1 MASANSGL
9 QITNLDFG
17 SIKSSLKSFLQQ
29 QDTLKDYDFDGS
41 SLSILLDLL
50 SYNTQYNAYYLN
62 MVANEMFLDSSV
74 QRGSVVSHAKLL
86 NYIPRSA
93 VAPMATVNVTVYGVT
108 TSTLT
113 MPKFAT
119 FVSEAVGDTN
129 YNFVTKD
136 STTVNVT
143 ANTALFEG
151 LEIYQGIP
159 SSFSYTYNATTN
171 PKAIFTITDGNVD
184 TGTLTVTVQ
193 ESSTNLVSQTY
204 LQASDYLSLLPS
216 SQVYFLQEGMDGLY
230 QIYFGDGILGKALNN
245 NNVVNI
251 SYLSTDGTA
260 AFGANSFTITQSVEG
275 FSNTVTQVI
284 TSASQGADQETIDSI
299 KFSAPKAFAAQGR
312 AVTKDDYIYLIQN
325 NTSNFPVDSVSVW
338 GGEENDPPVY
348 GQIFCAIKPS
358 GGFTLTPT
366 QKERII
372 ADVIKPI
379 SVLTVVPTIV
389 DPDYNFVKINT
400 TVLYD
405 PKKTTLN
412 GGQIQQAVTNSIKT
426 FSAST
431 LNTFNSTFK
440 LPELITTIQA
450 TNPAIITN
458 ESSIR
463 LQKKFYPILNTKRTY
478 QFDFGVELQR
488 NYFNAGMSSSPDFST
503 TDTTATNNIRTG
515 VFFEEVPSVVGGVAS
530 INVVNQGYSYTKTPT
545 VTISGDGTGATA
557 YAVLVGGRV
566 NSIVVTNPGINYTQA
581 IVTITNADGDTTGA
595 LAFASAVLEGSTG
608 TLRTYYFANNVKNI
622 LNTNAGT
629 INYQTGRV
637 ILTDF
642 APIAVNNDLGQFT
655 VSVVPASTIVSST
668 YNRIIA
674 LDEFDPEAITVTV
687 NASAQ

>member
-389 DPDYNFVKINT
+389 DPDYDFVKINT

-412 GGQIQQAVTNSIKT
+412 GGQIQQAVINSIKT

>member
-17 SIKSSLKSFLQQ
+17 SIKNSLKSFLQQ
-29 QDTLKDYDFDGS
+29 QDTLKDYNFDGS

-62 MVANEMFLDSSV
+62 MVANEMFMDSAV

-113 MPKFAT
+113 LPKYSQFI
-119 FVSEAVGDTN
+119 SEAIDNVN
-129 YNFVTKD
+129 YTFVTKD
-136 STTVNVT
+136 DTTVNVT
-143 ANTALFEG
+143 ANTAIFNG
-151 LEIYQGIP
+151 LEIYQGLSASYSYP
-159 SSFSYTYNATTN
+159 YSASSN
-171 PKAIFTITDGNVD
+171 PKAIFNIPDKNVD
-184 TGTLTVTVQ
+184 TGTILVTVQ

-204 LQASDYLSLLPS
+204 IQASDYLTLGPT

-230 QIYFGDGILGKALNN
+230 QIYFGDGIIGKSLTN

-251 SYLSTDGTA
+251 SYITTNGTA
-260 AFGANSFTITQSVEG
+260 AFGANSFTIAQTVGG
-275 FSNTVTQVI
+275 FSNTVTRSI
-284 TSASQGADQETIDSI
+284 TSASQGADKESIDSI

-372 ADVIKPI
+372 VDVIKPI

-405 PKKTTLN
+405 PKKTTAS
-412 GGQIQQAVTNSIKT
+412 GGQIQQSVINSIKS
-426 FSAST
+426 FSNST

-440 LPELITTIQA
+440 LPELITSIQS

-458 ESSIR
+458 ESTIR

-478 QFDFGVELQR
+478 QFDFGVELER

-503 TDTTATNNIRTG
+503 TDTTAPNNVRTG
-515 VFFEEVPSVVGGVAS
+515 VFFEEVPSVVGGVS
-530 INVVNQGYSYTKTPT
+530 S
-545 VTISGDGTGATA
+545 
-557 YAVLVGGRV
+557 
-566 NSIVVTNPGINYTQA
+566 
-581 IVTITNADGDTTGA
+581 
-595 LAFASAVLEGSTG
+595 
-608 TLRTYYFANNVKNI
+608 
-622 LNTNAGT
+622 
-629 INYQTGRV
+629 
-637 ILTDF
+637 
-642 APIAVNNDLGQFT
+642 
-655 VSVVPASTIVSST
+655 SV
-668 YNRIIA
+668 
-674 LDEFDPEAITVTV
+674 F
-687 NASAQ
+687 